1 LEVLH
6 MKIPTKSRYGL
17 QFMLMLA
24 AHYRKGV
31 IPLREIAEQENLSE
45 KYLEQIVVLFT
56 KAGLVKSVRGARGG
70 YRLAQPPETIR
81 ASDVLRLSGDPMLP
95 QSAVLGFPASLEEDS
110 PALVSLWTDIQTA
123 VSSVVD
129 RVSLA
134 DLAQKQQESQMIQG
148 A

>member
-1 LEVLH
+1 

-45 KYLEQIVVLFT
+45 KYLEQIVALFT

-95 QSAVLGFPASLEEDS
+95 RDGIALSPAIEEES
-110 PALVSLWTDIQTA
+110 PALASLWTDIQAA

-129 RVSLA
+129 SVSLA
-134 DLAQKQQESQMIQG
+134 DLAQKQQESIMIQG

>member
-1 LEVLH
+1 

-24 AHYRKGV
+24 AHYRKGI

-95 QSAVLGFPASLEEDS
+95 QNELLGVTPAMEEES
-110 PALVSLWTDIQTA
+110 PAIVSLWTDIQAA

-129 RVSLA
+129 SVSLA
-134 DLAQKQQESQMIQG
+134 DLAQKQQESHMIQG

>member
-1 LEVLH
+1 
-6 MKIPTKSRYGL
+6 MKIHTKSRYGL

-24 AHYRKGV
+24 AHYKKGV

-70 YRLAQPPETIR
+70 YSLARPPESIR

-95 QSAVLGFPASLEEDS
+95 QGDLLGTASALDDDS
-110 PALVSLWTDIQTA
+110 PALVSLWSDIQAA

-129 RVSLA
+129 SVSLA
-134 DLAQKQQESQMIQG
+134 DLAQKQQESHMIQG

>member
-1 LEVLH
+1 

-31 IPLREIAEQENLSE
+31 IPLREIAEQERLSE
-45 KYLEQIVVLFT
+45 KYLEQIVALFT

-70 YRLAQPPETIR
+70 YRLAHPPEAIS
-81 ASDVLRLSGDPMLP
+81 ASDVLRLSGDMMVARAGIGV
-95 QSAVLGFPASLEEDS
+95 SSGLEEES
-110 PALVSLWTDIQTA
+110 PALASLWTDIEAA
-123 VSSVVD
+123 VASVVD
-129 RVSLA
+129 NVSLA
-134 DLAQKQQESQMIQG
+134 QLAQRQQESQMIQG

>member
-1 LEVLH
+1 

-45 KYLEQIVVLFT
+45 KYLEQIVALFT

-70 YRLAQPPETIR
+70 YRLAKPPETIS
-81 ASDVLRLSGDPMLP
+81 ASDVLRLSGDPLLP
-95 QSAVLGFPASLEEDS
+95 RTELLATASSGPDGENSVLT
-110 PALVSLWTDIQTA
+110 SLWTDIGAA

-129 RVSLA
+129 NVSLA
-134 DLAQKQQESQMIQG
+134 DLAQRQQSGEMTAG

>member
-1 LEVLH
+1 

-45 KYLEQIVVLFT
+45 KYLEQIVALFT
-56 KAGLVKSVRGARGG
+56 RAGLVKSVRGARGG
-70 YRLAQPPETIR
+70 YRLAKPPETIS

-95 QSAVLGFPASLEEDS
+95 RTEILGVSSEIDGESPVLA
-110 PALVSLWTDIQTA
+110 SLWTDIEAA
-123 VSSVVD
+123 VSAVVD
-129 RVSLA
+129 NVSLA
-134 DLAQKQQESQMIQG
+134 ELAQRQQKGQMIQG

>member
-1 LEVLH
+1 

-45 KYLEQIVVLFT
+45 KYLEQIVALFT

-70 YRLAQPPETIR
+70 YRLAQPPESIR

-95 QSAVLGFPASLEEDS
+95 RTEILGESVETDEES
-110 PALVSLWTDIQTA
+110 PAVASLWTDIEAA
-123 VSSVVD
+123 VTRVVD
-129 RVSLA
+129 NISLA
-134 DLAQKQQESQMIQG
+134 DLAQRQQEGQMIQG

>member
-1 LEVLH
+1 
-6 MKIPTKSRYGL
+6 MKIPNKSRYGL

-24 AHYRKGV
+24 AHYKKGV
-31 IPLREIAEQENLSE
+31 IPLREIAEQENLPG
-45 KYLEQIVVLFT
+45 KYLEQIVVMFT

-70 YRLAQPPETIR
+70 YQLAQPPESIR
-81 ASDVLRLSGDPMLP
+81 ASDVLRLSGDPLT
-95 QSAVLGFPASLEEDS
+95 LGDVEPADAILEEES
-110 PALVSLWTDIQTA
+110 PALVSLYNKIEEA

-134 DLAQKQQESQMIQG
+134 DLAHEQRESQMIPG

>member
-1 LEVLH
+1 

-45 KYLEQIVVLFT
+45 KYLEQIVALFT

-81 ASDVLRLSGDPMLP
+81 ASDVLRLSGDPMLLKTG
-95 QSAVLGFPASLEEDS
+95 VGVMGFSPAIEEES
-110 PALVSLWTDIQTA
+110 PALVSLWTDIQAA

-129 RVSLA
+129 SVSLA

>member
-1 LEVLH
+1 LEVPQ

-31 IPLREIAEQENLSE
+31 IPLREIAEQERLSE
-45 KYLEQIVVLFT
+45 KYLEQIVALFT

-70 YRLAQPPETIR
+70 YRLAHPPEAIS
-81 ASDVLRLSGDPMLP
+81 ASDVLRLSGDMMVARAGIGV
-95 QSAVLGFPASLEEDS
+95 SSGLEEES
-110 PALVSLWTDIQTA
+110 PALASLWTDIEAA
-123 VSSVVD
+123 VASVVD
-129 RVSLA
+129 NVSLA
-134 DLAQKQQESQMIQG
+134 QLAQRQQESQMIQG

>member
-1 LEVLH
+1 
-6 MKIPTKSRYGL
+6 MKIHTKSRYGL

-24 AHYRKGV
+24 AHYKKGV

-70 YRLAQPPETIR
+70 YSLARPPESIR

-95 QSAVLGFPASLEEDS
+95 QSDLLETNSAMEEDS
-110 PALVSLWTDIQTA
+110 PALVSLWSDIQAA

-129 RVSLA
+129 SVSLA
-134 DLAQKQQESQMIQG
+134 DLALKQQESHMIQG